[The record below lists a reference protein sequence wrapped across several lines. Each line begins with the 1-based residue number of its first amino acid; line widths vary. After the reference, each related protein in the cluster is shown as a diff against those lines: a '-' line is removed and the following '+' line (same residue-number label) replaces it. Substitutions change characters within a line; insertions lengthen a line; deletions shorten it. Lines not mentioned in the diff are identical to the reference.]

1 MLQCTD
7 SLVGVLGL
15 GSCDMR
21 KTRVPQPGTEPMS
34 PALQGGFLTTGPPG
48 KSLAHFLI
56 HLLNVFF
63 EPPLKLDNA
72 LILPSWGLGETED
85 K

>member
-1 MLQCTD
+1 
-7 SLVGVLGL
+7 
-15 GSCDMR
+15 
-21 KTRVPQPGTEPMS
+21 MS

-48 KSLAHFLI
+48 KPLAHFLI
-56 HLLNVFF
+56 HLLTYFF

-72 LILPSWGLGETED
+72 LILSSWGLGETED